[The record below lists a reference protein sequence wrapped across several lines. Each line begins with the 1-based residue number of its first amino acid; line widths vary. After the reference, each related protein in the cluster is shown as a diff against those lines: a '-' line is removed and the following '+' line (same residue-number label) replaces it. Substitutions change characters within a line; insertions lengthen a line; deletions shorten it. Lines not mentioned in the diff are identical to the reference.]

1 MKLNLVTGA
10 NQMKP
15 TVGQAIDNM
24 VSELVAER
32 EWWKDVVRE
41 VINNGGKMNDESL
54 RKAKSRLE
62 PYDDY

>member
-1 MKLNLVTGA
+1 
-10 NQMKP
+10 MKP

-41 VINNGGKMNDESL
+41 VINNGGKITDETL
-54 RKAKSRLE
+54 HKAKNRLE